1 MNSASTL
8 STLDRAVCAACSA
21 LLSTGAQW
29 AHAARLFVFTATL
42 GLAVGERQGGCMGVL
57 AALLVLGLIHHYVAV
72 RVSLD
77 ARLFD
82 RLVRGQIVG
91 LSELDEALQ
100 KVLSVP
106 ASKMDRNLA
115 ARVAGARRLYFVQV
129 AITVLIAG
137 LNGLAWRYVFS

>member
-1 MNSASTL
+1 ML
-8 STLDRAVCAACSA
+8 
-21 LLSTGAQW
+21 
-29 AHAARLFVFTATL
+29 
-42 GLAVGERQGGCMGVL
+42 VL
-57 AALLVLGLIHHYVAV
+57 VALLVLGLIHHYLAI

-82 RLVRGQIVG
+82 RLAKGQIVD
-91 LSELDEALQ
+91 LSELDVALQ

-115 ARVAGARRLYFVQV
+115 TRIVGAKRLYFVQV